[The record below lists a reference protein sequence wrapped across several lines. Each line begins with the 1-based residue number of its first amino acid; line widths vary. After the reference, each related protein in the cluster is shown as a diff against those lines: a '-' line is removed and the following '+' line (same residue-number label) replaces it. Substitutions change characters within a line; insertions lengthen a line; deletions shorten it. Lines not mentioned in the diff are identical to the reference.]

1 MDTKTYNVNL
11 KAKKTSWGGLAL
23 NLSKNGKLLG
33 GVNKPMDS
41 EMALVLTDEQ
51 GENQLRYFYSDWRTM
66 ESVPD
71 EFILSPN
78 KKSCISTFTLPKVK
92 NINVSL
98 LDTSNIENMTQMF
111 MNCQELRELDLSS
124 FNVNKVVSFQAMF
137 SRCYKIKRI
146 NLAGWDTSNGTVF
159 TDMFRECGEL
169 EEIKGVIDINKAG
182 SALSNMFYG
191 CNKLKQ
197 IKIKATQAQQKNFLD
212 YAQVSPNT
220 EVIFV

>member
-1 MDTKTYNVNL
+1 MDTKTYNVTL
-11 KAKKTSWGGLAL
+11 KAKKTSWGELGL

-33 GVNKPMDS
+33 GVNKPVDS
-41 EMALVLTDEQ
+41 EMAFVLTDDI
-51 GENQLRYFYSDWRTM
+51 GRNQLRYFYSDWLTM
-66 ESVPD
+66 ELIPD
-71 EFILSPN
+71 DFVLSPN
-78 KKSCISTFTLPKVK
+78 KKSCLSTFTLPNVK

-98 LDTSNIENMTQMF
+98 LDTSNIEDMSQMF

-137 SRCYKIKRI
+137 DKCYKIKKI
-146 NLAGWDTSNGTVF
+146 SLAGWDTSNGIAF
-159 TDMFRECGEL
+159 GNMFRDCSEL

-182 SALSNMFYG
+182 GALSNMFYG

-197 IKIKATQAQQKNFLD
+197 IKIKATPTQQKKFFD
-212 YAQVSPNT
+212 YAHVGSNT